1 MSRRFAKAKEFVQ
14 SDTFG
19 NVVDFFQSQGTIG
32 SSQSKSPPVQQQQQ
46 QRPPKE
52 DYTPLYIMGAIALLV
67 ALIKK

>member
-1 MSRRFAKAKEFVQ
+1 MSRRFDKAKEFVQ

-19 NVVDFFQSQGTIG
+19 NVVDFFQAQGTIG
-32 SSQSKSPPVQQQQQ
+32 SQQRSPAVQQRQTP
-46 QRPPKE
+46 PPKQ